1 MIIAKLEEFIRNKV
15 LKIRSKR
22 LFNELR
28 TFIWNNGKAEAMR
41 SYNDDLVMACAI
53 GCWVR
58 DTALTINQQ
67 EIKYKKSMLSAIMTS
82 NRTLDTRIA
91 GMERNQQ
98 DNYIYGGS
106 TRQKTVKIHKLPF
119 FIK

>member
-1 MIIAKLEEFIRNKV
+1 MIVAKLEEFIRNKA
-15 LKIRSKR
+15 LKVRSKR
-22 LFNELR
+22 LLIELK

-58 DTALTINQQ
+58 DTALTVNEQ
-67 EIKYKKSMLSAIMTS
+67 EIQYKKSMLSAIMTS
-82 NRTLDTRIA
+82 NKTLDTRIV

-98 DNYIYGGS
+98 DNYIYGDNRKQES
-106 TRQKTVKIHKLPF
+106 IKINKLPF
-119 FIK
+119 FMK